1 MEQLCYETLEK
12 AGYTGY
18 LLKNAPERVLQ
29 FGEGNFLRAFTDY
42 WFDMANEKAG
52 WNGKCVLVQP
62 IAQGLT
68 QLINRQE
75 GLYTLYLRGRQNG
88 EKVDAKRVISCVH
101 DCVCP
106 YSEGKWD
113 EVLALARSEELETVV
128 SNTTEAGIAYTQ
140 GDSAFDQVPPNS
152 FPAKL
157 TRVLYERYKAFNG
170 AADKGL
176 VILSCELIDNNGKE
190 LQKCCNNYAKDWDL
204 EPAFID
210 WMNTANTFCSTLVDR
225 IVPGRI
231 RDPQELAALSEA
243 HYHDQIESIADE
255 VLAAGQ
261 RIVMLTGPS
270 AAGKTTSAHKIA
282 DAIAA
287 RGHRSRVIS
296 LDDFYIGE
304 GKYPKNPDGSDDY
317 ESLEALDLER
327 LHACLKALYKTG
339 VCDAPVFDF
348 TIQRPSG
355 IQCIDARDGV
365 VIIEGLHALNPALTE
380 ELPEDAALCLY
391 AGLREEYADSR
402 DARCLATRDIRLARR
417 LVRDCL
423 FRGHGAA
430 FTLGL
435 WGHVCAGEDRYIKP
449 YKPRANLLLDTTHT
463 YEVCLWRT
471 VLDTMPA
478 DPALTATQARQLAAL
493 REKFAAFPAL
503 GTELVPQN
511 SMLREFIGK

>member
-1 MEQLCYETLEK
+1 MHVTHRK
-12 AGYTGY
+12 
-18 LLKNAPERVLQ
+18 RFVS
-29 FGEGNFLRAFTDY
+29 RD
-42 WFDMANEKAG
+42 
-52 WNGKCVLVQP
+52 LV
-62 IAQGLT
+62 
-68 QLINRQE
+68 
-75 GLYTLYLRGRQNG
+75 
-88 EKVDAKRVISCVH
+88 
-101 DCVCP
+101 
-106 YSEGKWD
+106 
-113 EVLALARSEELETVV
+113 ALAAR
-128 SNTTEAGIAYTQ
+128 
-140 GDSAFDQVPPNS
+140 
-152 FPAKL
+152 
-157 TRVLYERYKAFNG
+157 R
-170 AADKGL
+170 
-176 VILSCELIDNNGKE
+176 
-190 LQKCCNNYAKDWDL
+190 
-204 EPAFID
+204 
-210 WMNTANTFCSTLVDR
+210 
-225 IVPGRI
+225 
-231 RDPQELAALSEA
+231 PQELAALSEA

-287 RGHRSRVIS
+287 RGHRSQVIS

-478 DPALTATQARQLAAL
+478 DPALTATQVRQLAAL

>member
-1 MEQLCYETLEK
+1 MHVTHRK
-12 AGYTGY
+12 
-18 LLKNAPERVLQ
+18 RFVS
-29 FGEGNFLRAFTDY
+29 RD
-42 WFDMANEKAG
+42 
-52 WNGKCVLVQP
+52 LV
-62 IAQGLT
+62 
-68 QLINRQE
+68 
-75 GLYTLYLRGRQNG
+75 
-88 EKVDAKRVISCVH
+88 
-101 DCVCP
+101 
-106 YSEGKWD
+106 
-113 EVLALARSEELETVV
+113 ALAAR
-128 SNTTEAGIAYTQ
+128 
-140 GDSAFDQVPPNS
+140 
-152 FPAKL
+152 
-157 TRVLYERYKAFNG
+157 R
-170 AADKGL
+170 
-176 VILSCELIDNNGKE
+176 
-190 LQKCCNNYAKDWDL
+190 
-204 EPAFID
+204 
-210 WMNTANTFCSTLVDR
+210 
-225 IVPGRI
+225 
-231 RDPQELAALSEA
+231 PQELAALSEA

-282 DAIAA
+282 DAIAS
-287 RGHRSRVIS
+287 RGHRSQVIS

-355 IQCIDARDGV
+355 TQRIDARDGV

-471 VLDTMPA
+471 AVSYTH
-478 DPALTATQARQLAAL
+478 L
-493 REKFAAFPAL
+493 RAHE
-503 GTELVPQN
+503 TD
-511 SMLREFIGK
+511 

>member
-1 MEQLCYETLEK
+1 MHVTHRK
-12 AGYTGY
+12 
-18 LLKNAPERVLQ
+18 RFVS
-29 FGEGNFLRAFTDY
+29 RD
-42 WFDMANEKAG
+42 
-52 WNGKCVLVQP
+52 LV
-62 IAQGLT
+62 
-68 QLINRQE
+68 
-75 GLYTLYLRGRQNG
+75 
-88 EKVDAKRVISCVH
+88 
-101 DCVCP
+101 
-106 YSEGKWD
+106 
-113 EVLALARSEELETVV
+113 ALAAR
-128 SNTTEAGIAYTQ
+128 
-140 GDSAFDQVPPNS
+140 
-152 FPAKL
+152 
-157 TRVLYERYKAFNG
+157 R
-170 AADKGL
+170 
-176 VILSCELIDNNGKE
+176 
-190 LQKCCNNYAKDWDL
+190 
-204 EPAFID
+204 
-210 WMNTANTFCSTLVDR
+210 
-225 IVPGRI
+225 
-231 RDPQELAALSEA
+231 PQELAALSEA

-287 RGHRSRVIS
+287 RGHRSQVIS

-304 GKYPKNPDGSDDY
+304 GKYPKHPDGSDDY

-355 IQCIDARDGV
+355 TQRIDARDGV

-463 YEVCLWRT
+463 YEVCLVAYRAGRHAGRPGADRHPGT
-471 VLDTMPA
+471 PIGRPA
-478 DPALTATQARQLAAL
+478 GKICGVPGAWHRAGAPKQHAAGVYRQIILHNSRKIYICALQTA
-493 REKFAAFPAL
+493 
-503 GTELVPQN
+503 PQ
-511 SMLREFIGK
+511 

>member
-1 MEQLCYETLEK
+1 M
-12 AGYTGY
+12 
-18 LLKNAPERVLQ
+18 
-29 FGEGNFLRAFTDY
+29 RATQQRKRFVSRELVALA
-42 WFDMANEKAG
+42 AN
-52 WNGKCVLVQP
+52 QP
-62 IAQGLT
+62 QAFA
-68 QLINRQE
+68 
-75 GLYTLYLRGRQNG
+75 
-88 EKVDAKRVISCVH
+88 D
-101 DCVCP
+101 
-106 YSEGKWD
+106 YSEGQYR
-113 EVLALARSEELETVV
+113 A
-128 SNTTEAGIAYTQ
+128 
-140 GDSAFDQVPPNS
+140 
-152 FPAKL
+152 
-157 TRVLYERYKAFNG
+157 
-170 AADKGL
+170 
-176 VILSCELIDNNGKE
+176 
-190 LQKCCNNYAKDWDL
+190 
-204 EPAFID
+204 
-210 WMNTANTFCSTLVDR
+210 
-225 IVPGRI
+225 
-231 RDPQELAALSEA
+231 
-243 HYHDQIESIADE
+243 QIESIADD
-255 VLAAGQ
+255 VLSSG
-261 RIVMLTGPS
+261 RHIVMLTGPS

-287 RGHRSRVIS
+287 RGCRSAVVS
-296 LDDFYIGE
+296 LDDFYAGA
-304 GKYPKNPDGSDDY
+304 GRYPKHPDGTDDY
-317 ESLEALDLER
+317 ESLGSLDLPVLQECLAK
-327 LHACLKALYKTG
+327 LHTEG
-339 VCDAPVFDF
+339 VCKAPIFDF
-348 TIQRPSG
+348 KIQQPNGTRTID
-355 IQCIDARDGV
+355 CRDGV

-471 VLDTMPA
+471 VLDAMPA

>member
-1 MEQLCYETLEK
+1 MHVTHRK
-12 AGYTGY
+12 
-18 LLKNAPERVLQ
+18 RFVS
-29 FGEGNFLRAFTDY
+29 RD
-42 WFDMANEKAG
+42 
-52 WNGKCVLVQP
+52 LV
-62 IAQGLT
+62 
-68 QLINRQE
+68 
-75 GLYTLYLRGRQNG
+75 
-88 EKVDAKRVISCVH
+88 
-101 DCVCP
+101 
-106 YSEGKWD
+106 
-113 EVLALARSEELETVV
+113 ALAAR
-128 SNTTEAGIAYTQ
+128 
-140 GDSAFDQVPPNS
+140 
-152 FPAKL
+152 
-157 TRVLYERYKAFNG
+157 R
-170 AADKGL
+170 
-176 VILSCELIDNNGKE
+176 
-190 LQKCCNNYAKDWDL
+190 
-204 EPAFID
+204 
-210 WMNTANTFCSTLVDR
+210 
-225 IVPGRI
+225 
-231 RDPQELAALSEA
+231 PQELAALSEA
-243 HYHDQIESIADE
+243 HYHDRIESIADE

-261 RIVMLTGPS
+261 RIV
-270 AAGKTTSAHKIA
+270 
-282 DAIAA
+282 
-287 RGHRSRVIS
+287 
-296 LDDFYIGE
+296 
-304 GKYPKNPDGSDDY
+304 DY

-355 IQCIDARDGV
+355 TQRIDARDGV

-471 VLDTMPA
+471 VLDAMPA